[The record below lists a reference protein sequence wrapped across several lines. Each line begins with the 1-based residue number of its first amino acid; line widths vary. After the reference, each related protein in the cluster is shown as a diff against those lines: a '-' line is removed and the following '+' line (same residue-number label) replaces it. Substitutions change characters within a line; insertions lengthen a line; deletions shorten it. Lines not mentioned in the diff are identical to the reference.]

1 MRKISSAGVDLIKK
15 FEGCRLTAYKPIPT
29 EALYTI
35 GWGSYGVKEGTT
47 ITQAEADALLL
58 KDLAKF
64 EAYVNNKTY
73 VPLTAI
79 LTQNQF
85 DALVSFAFNCGQGS
99 LQTLCKG
106 RSLKEIAESI
116 PKYNKGGGKVL
127 AGLVRRRA
135 AEVALFNKE
144 DKPMANKSGFKDVPD
159 SHWAAGAIKT
169 VSDAGIMNGADGNF
183 APDKEL
189 TRAEAAAI
197 IAKLLGKIG

>member
-1 MRKISSAGVDLIKK
+1 V
-15 FEGCRLTAYKPIPT
+15 AYNATGK
-29 EALYTI
+29 EKYLTI
-35 GWGSYGVKEGTT
+35 GFGHMGPDVKPGKT
-47 ITQAEADALLL
+47 ITQAEADALLV

-64 EAYVNNKTY
+64 ETYVNDRDY
-73 VPLTAI
+73 VPIT

-85 DALVSFAFNCGQGS
+85 DALVSFAYNCG
-99 LQTLCKG
+99 LNNLVKLCRPG
-106 RSLKEIAESI
+106 GVTRNTKEIAAAI
-116 PKYNKGGGKVL
+116 PLYNKGGGVVL
-127 AGLVRRRA
+127 QGLVRRRT
-135 AEVALFNKE
+135 AEVALFTKE

-197 IAKLLGKIG
+197 VAKLLGKIG